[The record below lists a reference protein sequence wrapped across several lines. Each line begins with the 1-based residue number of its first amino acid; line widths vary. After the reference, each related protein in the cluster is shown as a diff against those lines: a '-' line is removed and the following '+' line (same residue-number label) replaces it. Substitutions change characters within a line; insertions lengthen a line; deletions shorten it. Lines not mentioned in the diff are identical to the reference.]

1 MRRKDREVTEVRD
14 ILNIV
19 GRAKILHLGLFDQEY
34 PYIVPLHYGYELVDG
49 TLVFYMHSA
58 ESGHKLALIRNNSNV
73 CIELDCDI
81 ELISGGDD
89 PCRYGSAFA
98 SVIGRGSAEIVSGG
112 EEKIKGLRLL
122 MENQTG
128 RDFEFDSSMASSVAV
143 IKVVV
148 SEFTAKSRPMPHL
161 D

>member
-19 GRAKILHLGLFDQEY
+19 GRAKILHLGLFDEEY
-34 PYIVPLHYGYELVDG
+34 PYIVPLHYGYELVNG
-49 TLVFYMHSA
+49 TLIFFMHSA
-58 ESGHKLALIRNNSNV
+58 EAGHKLDLIRNNSNV
-73 CIELDCDI
+73 CVELECDI

-98 SVIGRGSAEIVSGG
+98 SVIGRGSAKIVSDE

-128 RDFEFDSSMASSVAV
+128 HDFELDSSMASSVAV

-148 SEFTAKSRPMPHL
+148 PEFTAKSRPLPQ
-161 D
+161 

>member
-49 TLVFYMHSA
+49 TLVFFMHSA
-58 ESGHKLALIRNNSNV
+58 ESGQKLALIRNNANV

-81 ELISGGDD
+81 ELISGGDN
-89 PCRYGSAFA
+89 PCEYGSAFA
-98 SVIGRGSAEIVSGG
+98 SVIGWGRAEIVSDE

-128 RDFEFDSSMASSVAV
+128 RDFEIDSSMASSVAV

-148 SEFTAKSRPMPHL
+148 SEFMAKSRPMPHL